1 MKKRSANQRFSKTTH
16 KGGGDNM
23 AGSEVALEV
32 ERVMN
37 LIRGFGWEKREE
49 KLEADKV
56 ILVIEK
62 KVAVPAPATPT

>member
-1 MKKRSANQRFSKTTH
+1 MH
-16 KGGGDNM
+16 KGGGDKM
-23 AGSEVALEV
+23 AEPSVALEV

-56 ILVIEK
+56 VLVIEK
-62 KVAVPAPATPT
+62 KLRVPVPPSPT

>member
-1 MKKRSANQRFSKTTH
+1 MGLKFLNQVRLRTIH
-16 KGGGDNM
+16 REGVRHM
-23 AGSEVALEV
+23 AGPEVALEV

-56 ILVIEK
+56 VLVIEK
-62 KVAVPAPATPT
+62 KVPVPAPGAPT

>member
-1 MKKRSANQRFSKTTH
+1 MPEPT
-16 KGGGDNM
+16 
-23 AGSEVALEV
+23 VALEV

-62 KVAVPAPATPT
+62 KVAVPTPATPT

>member
-1 MKKRSANQRFSKTTH
+1 
-16 KGGGDNM
+16 M
-23 AGSEVALEV
+23 AETSIPLEV

-62 KVAVPAPATPT
+62 KMVITTPATPT

>member
-1 MKKRSANQRFSKTTH
+1 
-16 KGGGDNM
+16 M
-23 AGSEVALEV
+23 AEPSVALEV

-62 KVAVPAPATPT
+62 KVTIPAPGIPT